1 VAKASSTGL
10 PGTGWW
16 RPGARGPIVSRFGAR
31 RVVIIGGLWS
41 AGVLAAF
48 PLVDSLA
55 MLYVLSALLGLTY
68 AMCTAVMASI
78 LVSTWFAT
86 RRGTVQGIVMSFSGV
101 GGIILGLV
109 MPAAI
114 TAWGWEGGFRLLAV
128 YVALTVV
135 LPGVVLIRST
145 PASAGLLPYGAKEA
159 AAASTASD
167 PVQAPTGAVRAAVR
181 SPQFLAILLVMVLI
195 NGLTTFQQHL
205 PLILATDG
213 IAPAAAGTLVSALA
227 LSMLVAKLVVGV
239 LDDVRGTITAMWTA
253 LTLFACGLFVLA
265 AGSIGLAVMM
275 PLWGLAYD
283 RTGSFTLPLVIAG
296 VVTLLLALALHWALA
311 SAAGAVPPPED
322 SAGDVEGAAGDRNG
336 ADGLQPV
343 DGLARG

>member
-1 VAKASSTGL
+1 
-10 PGTGWW
+10 
-16 RPGARGPIVSRFGAR
+16 
-31 RVVIIGGLWS
+31 
-41 AGVLAAF
+41 
-48 PLVDSLA
+48 
-55 MLYVLSALLGLTY
+55 
-68 AMCTAVMASI
+68 
-78 LVSTWFAT
+78 
-86 RRGTVQGIVMSFSGV
+86 
-101 GGIILGLV
+101 
-109 MPAAI
+109 
-114 TAWGWEGGFRLLAV
+114 
-128 YVALTVV
+128 
-135 LPGVVLIRST
+135 
-145 PASAGLLPYGAKEA
+145 
-159 AAASTASD
+159 
-167 PVQAPTGAVRAAVR
+167 
-181 SPQFLAILLVMVLI
+181 
-195 NGLTTFQQHL
+195 
-205 PLILATDG
+205 
-213 IAPAAAGTLVSALA
+213 
-227 LSMLVAKLVVGV
+227 V